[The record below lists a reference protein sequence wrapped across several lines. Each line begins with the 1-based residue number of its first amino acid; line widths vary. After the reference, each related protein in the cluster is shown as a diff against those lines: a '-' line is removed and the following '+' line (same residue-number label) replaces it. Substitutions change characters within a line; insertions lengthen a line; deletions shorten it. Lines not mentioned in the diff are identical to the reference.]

1 MEIFEERILELDLE
15 QINELFESFNSEHSQ
30 DNQDGFPFDPEY
42 IIEIAQKIKV
52 DRKDQIDELWK
63 EYKVMMESNK
73 EKVIKKIPVI
83 TSKMMN
89 EKFLSRPSQGI
100 QMFK

>member
-1 MEIFEERILELDLE
+1 
-15 QINELFESFNSEHSQ
+15 
-30 DNQDGFPFDPEY
+30 
-42 IIEIAQKIKV
+42 
-52 DRKDQIDELWK
+52 
-63 EYKVMMESNK
+63 MMESNK

-100 QMFK
+100 QMFKQPPSDDSSESDDVEPISKNTTETVSETKDQTS